1 MQGEHAIDMRS
12 DGHFITSFVAA
23 LFLGVGARIRAA
35 AGTLGLLL
43 SRPPALV
50 SCLWCVCVLRCV
62 AVCGVCAWVARG
74 GVAFADSLPGDW
86 RGGVG
91 VA

>member
-35 AGTLGLLL
+35 AGTLGLLFGV
-43 SRPPALV
+43 R
-50 SCLWCVCVLRCV
+50 V
-62 AVCGVCAWVARG
+62 AQGCNG
-74 GVAFADSLPGDW
+74 GPDGSL
-86 RGGVG
+86 
-91 VA
+91 

>member
-50 SCLWCVCVLRCV
+50 SC
-62 AVCGVCAWVARG
+62 CGVCVCCGRAR
-74 GVAFADSLPGDW
+74 LE
-86 RGGVG
+86 RY
-91 VA
+91 